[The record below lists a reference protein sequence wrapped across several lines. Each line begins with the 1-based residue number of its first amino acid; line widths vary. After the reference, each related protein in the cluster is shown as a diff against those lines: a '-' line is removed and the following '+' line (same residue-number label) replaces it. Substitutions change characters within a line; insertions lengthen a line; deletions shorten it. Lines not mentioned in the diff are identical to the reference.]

1 MSAPTQDILN
11 FPSQWPA
18 SFPQPEVGTR
28 VLTYVFDPK
37 DDAKVQLL
45 LDFIKDKFP
54 NALVKVVKDSKGFT
68 SVTITQTSTSEQP
81 ASATAAD
88 DCSNCPY
95 GTTCAGTNYCT
106 GP

>member
-37 DDAKVQLL
+37 DAAKVQLL

-54 NALVKVVKDSKGFT
+54 KALVSVVKDKDGFT
-68 SVTITQTSTSEQP
+68 SVTITQTEPEGQSEQTEE
-81 ASATAAD
+81 ATED
-88 DCSNCPY
+88 KLS
-95 GTTCAGTNYCT
+95 
-106 GP
+106 